1 MCNTSEETAN
11 GIIFI
16 KPTEHKKSLSSDT
29 EQLCTSGLHSAIS
42 TQNNYG
48 DELGEP
54 KIWPLRLSISPSRS
68 NTIFILII
76 SILHWI

>member
-29 EQLCTSGLHSAIS
+29 EQLSA
-42 TQNNYG
+42 QV
-48 DELGEP
+48 D
-54 KIWPLRLSISPSRS
+54 
-68 NTIFILII
+68 FILQFPLKII
-76 SILHWI
+76 TL